1 MHRHVCGVAC
11 SGTGDQLKLL
21 ARQPDTLVTI
31 NAGLSPATSLFL
43 DSPGSPR
50 TISVRPEELVTLT
63 SDKPILVAQFIK
75 GLVSGT
81 GAPGRSRD
89 GQE

>member
-1 MHRHVCGVAC
+1 MHRHDCVVC

-31 NAGLSPATSLFL
+31 NAGLSPATSLFI